1 MATFHFLKG
10 ERDVR
15 SFGAGQTIFAEQES
29 GDTMYAVI
37 EGQVDIVW
45 RDEILETVDEG
56 GIFGELALV
65 DDGPRSAAA
74 IARTNCRIAVVDRKR
89 FAVLVSQT
97 PHFAVDVMRVMAQ
110 RLRRRTS

>member
-1 MATFHFLKG
+1 MATFQLLKG

-15 SFGAGQTIFAEQES
+15 SFGAGQRIFDEHEI

-37 EGQVDIVW
+37 DGQVDIVW
-45 RDEILETVDEG
+45 RNEILETVNEG

-74 IARTNCRIAVVDRKR
+74 VARTNCRVVVVDRKR
-89 FAVLVSQT
+89 FAVLVSQA
-97 PHFAVDVMRVMAQ
+97 PNFAVDVMRVMAE
-110 RLRRRTS
+110 RLRRRTR